1 LTPAT
6 AKELGVSQGAV
17 VADVAS
23 GSGAAKAGI
32 KNGDVIV
39 EIDGSKVTSVEGVAG
54 EVRKHNPGDQIDV
67 VIVRNGQ
74 KQTVTVTLSD
84 RPQNS

>member
-1 LTPAT
+1 M
-6 AKELGVSQGAV
+6 
-17 VADVAS
+17 AS
-23 GSGAAKAGI
+23 GSGADKAGI

-67 VIVRNGQ
+67 VIVRDGQ
-74 KQTVTVTLSD
+74 KQTVKVTLSD